1 MAQSTYTMNYS
12 NFIGADMS
20 SDPRVVSRNRLAYSV
35 NMWRDYESEQGAA
48 VETFPGFR
56 APITVFKHKDFFM
69 VPINNMWHYKGAKH
83 EYIIFS
89 WNSQLVYY
97 EINELENLKDQTTI
111 TNTSNQIISGD
122 YSVWG
127 YSVAFTVNN
136 LFYVSSS
143 SDFIE
148 IREEKNEN
156 NQYVLIAKQ
165 ASAYI
170 PTTYYNG
177 KPYEQRNAFADT
189 VHEVYYGGGE
199 EREFENLVPSYD
211 EDGNISDWNTEKVK
225 AIAFKINDKAS
236 SLESVLNPEVAIKS
250 VTVGIEEYN
259 IASWETI
266 DQEAR
271 FYFSKDKNGNYK
283 NEYIVTEFMDAE
295 TGTYAPRMTEFI
307 ILKEQADGK
316 KVEITYNVDTVNF
329 NTVGNLTHFQ
339 NDKITMAEAI
349 FGCTKSAVYDGRVF
363 LTGNPELPNT
373 VFYSQRNLTGANDP
387 TYFGVYNYFNDGDGN
402 TPNVDL
408 LATPSMLMVIKG
420 DTVQDGSV
428 YYHVGADNPH
438 SDKSVRDLVPRI
450 YPSTTGAAGLGS
462 AGDTTAYSL
471 SCNFLD
477 DPVFLSRRGLEGV
490 SKEQLNA
497 ERTIQHRSSNIDRLL
512 LREDLAHASLAEWKG
527 YLVICCNG
535 HIYLADSRAITQ
547 HKDGSYQYEWF
558 YLEGV
563 GTYEGYEDRY
573 CRVTEWPII
582 NGVSLEDIVAQDK
595 DNRYYLWDIEG
606 EITELTDENGNQYI
620 WTEVIGDVR
629 IYYYVD
635 FSDFSRYIVD
645 IIPNRKKGTGKF
657 YGAKRVLAVGELLIF
672 ATDYD
677 ICIFNTD
684 KRGVSLKDD
693 DGNIIREVD
702 SDKIDPSWYSFNGV
716 PYVSGCSIRLDDCE
730 KKTVT
735 KTTVYGTTVARLKM
749 MPGSHCRI
757 TSSVNGRDWDEVGEA
772 SAMRLDFS
780 DIRFDNFSFAEN
792 EDEIYVLPELS
803 RGWVSK
809 QYYFYSD
816 GFCEPFGLYELS
828 YNYKIAGKIR
838 NLGG

>member
-1 MAQSTYTMNYS
+1 MGRGESTYTQYYS

-20 SDPRVVSRNRLAYSV
+20 SDPRVVARNRLAYSV

-56 APITVFKHKDFFM
+56 RVADFPHKSDFWSSS
-69 VPINNMWHYKGAKH
+69 ICGMWSYKGRKKNYLLIH
-83 EYIIFS
+83 
-89 WNSQLVYY
+89 N
-97 EINELENLKDQTTI
+97 
-111 TNTSNQIISGD
+111 GD
-122 YSVWG
+122 YLHCFDVEELTQAINSISLNMQEIMIDEKKVIS
-127 YSVAFTVNN
+127 YQMSTNSSAAFALNN
-136 LFYVSSS
+136 RFYILNGTNI
-143 SDFIE
+143 IE
-148 IREEKNEN
+148 VYEEYVKNE
-156 NQYVLIAKQ
+156 YKVKAKKI
-165 ASAYI
+165 SKFYT

-177 KPYEQRNAFADT
+177 QPYEQRNGFLNKVLQIDT
-189 VHEVYYGGGE
+189 SGGLDYYKDDSY
-199 EREFENLVPSYD
+199 REFMLYDSYTAEKIIQSD
-211 EDGNISDWNTEKVK
+211 PAGTGTTWTEPKESGIESVYVDNITKLKELDLGTALGQTDTAYLYNYKVTEDGCLITSIIV
-225 AIAFKINDKAS
+225 
-236 SLESVLNPEVAIKS
+236 PKS
-250 VTVGIEEYN
+250 VIYNEESGRYKTV
-259 IASWETI
+259 TI
-266 DQEAR
+266 KR
-271 FYFSKDKNGNYK
+271 K
-283 NEYIVTEFMDAE
+283 VDA
-295 TGTYAPRMTEFI
+295 I
-307 ILKEQADGK
+307 
-316 KVEITYNVDTVNF
+316 NF
-329 NTVGNLTHFQ
+329 NTIGDLREFQ
-339 NDKITMAEAI
+339 NDKVTMAEAI
-349 FGCTKSAVYDGRVF
+349 LGCTKSAVYDGRVF

-462 AGDTTAYSL
+462 AGYTSARSL

-512 LREDLAHASLAEWKG
+512 IKENLANASLAEWKG

-535 HIYLADSRAITQ
+535 HIYLADSRVMTQ
-547 HKDGSYQYEWF
+547 HQDGSYQYEWF

-563 GTYEGYEDRY
+563 GTYEEYDGVYSK
-573 CRVTEWPII
+573 VTEWPYIDD
-582 NGVSLEDIVAQDK
+582 VSLKDIVGD
-595 DNRYYLWDIEG
+595 DYELWDSEG
-606 EITELTDENGNQYI
+606 EVKDILYEG
-620 WTEVIGDVR
+620 VR
-629 IYYYVD
+629 RVESVTIQDINVYYYNDVTPTGKVIKRVLD
-635 FSDFSRYIVD
+635 V
-645 IIPNRKKGTGKF
+645 IPDKKVGTGEF

-684 KRGVSLKDD
+684 KRGVPIKDD
-693 DGNIIREVD
+693 NGEILREVD

-716 PYVSGCSIRLDDCE
+716 PYRSALALRLDDCD
-730 KKTVT
+730 KKALT
-735 KTTVYGTTVARLKM
+735 KTTIYGTTVARLKM
-749 MPGSHCRI
+749 MPGSKCRI
-757 TSSVNGRDWDEVGEA
+757 KTSENGRDWEEIAEA
-772 SAMRLDFS
+772 HSTRTDLS
-780 DIRFDNFSFAEN
+780 DLRFDNLSFAED
-792 EDEIYVLPELS
+792 EDDITVMPEHS

-809 QYYFYSD
+809 QYYFESD

-828 YNYKIAGKIR
+828 YIYKIAGKIR
-838 NLGG
+838 YL

>member
-20 SDPRVVSRNRLAYSV
+20 SDPRVVARNRLAYSV

-56 APITVFKHKDFFM
+56 KLLGFTDEEIYSIWSFKSSINEKYLIIHAGQSLYNVKIIEYDSKSKKHKIVENPTKEKFEIGMRLTDSDTAFF
-69 VPINNMWHYKGAKH
+69 INNTLFILAGIVFCKVYEKEGELKA
-83 EYIIFS
+83 EYISIRGG
-89 WNSQLVYY
+89 
-97 EINELENLKDQTTI
+97 TTFE
-111 TNTSNQIISGD
+111 
-122 YSVWG
+122 
-127 YSVAFTVNN
+127 A
-136 LFYVSSS
+136 YV
-143 SDFIE
+143 
-148 IREEKNEN
+148 
-156 NQYVLIAKQ
+156 
-165 ASAYI
+165 

-177 KPYEQRNAFADT
+177 QPYEQRNA
-189 VHEVYYGGGE
+189 
-199 EREFENLVPSYD
+199 L
-211 EDGNISDWNTEKVK
+211 GNIVYQVNTDGGIEDSENTSY
-225 AIAFKINDKAS
+225 INIPIYEYVDYGR
-236 SLESVLNPEVAIKS
+236 ESILS
-250 VTVGIEEYN
+250 VTVNGANFAFIEYE
-259 IASWETI
+259 
-266 DQEAR
+266 
-271 FYFSKDKNGNYK
+271 KDYGKNNYK
-283 NEYIVTEFMDAE
+283 IISNVITVKGEDDRYAEIVLQFQKKDIYNSTTESNKEVKIKYKA
-295 TGTYAPRMTEFI
+295 YATH
-307 ILKEQADGK
+307 
-316 KVEITYNVDTVNF
+316 F
-329 NTVGNLTHFQ
+329 NTIGNLTHFQ

-349 FGCTKSAVYDGRVF
+349 LGCTKSAVYDGRVF

-420 DTVQDGSV
+420 DTVRDGSV
-428 YYHVGADNPH
+428 YYHVGADH
-438 SDKSVRDLVPRI
+438 SSDTDKSVRDLVPRI

-620 WTEVIGDVR
+620 RTEVIGDVR

-645 IIPNRKKGTGKF
+645 IIPNGKKGTGEF

-772 SAMRLDFS
+772 SASRLDFS

-792 EDEIYVLPELS
+792 EDDIYVFSELS